1 MRALRRCTRSSAL
14 RKAIDDGLHLVKM
27 RIVFLS
33 VSAISLLTATAIEAQ
48 AQGYTCKASDSYS
61 AIIIRQVNASI
72 ADTIS
77 RRALGLP
84 NVAPS
89 QVTLATDPSLCNR
102 AGLGIDSVALSQHP
116 SKPQPA
122 QGSDAYYVI
131 KIGTYTGATRVDPT
145 GGRHHAAFFIFGPA
159 WELISVADF

>member
-1 MRALRRCTRSSAL
+1 MRS
-14 RKAIDDGLHLVKM
+14 
-27 RIVFLS
+27 VFLT
-33 VSAISLLTATAIEAQ
+33 ISGIGLLIATANTGQ
-48 AQGYTCKASDSYS
+48 AQGYTCKASDPYS
-61 AIIIRQVNASI
+61 AIIMRQVNASI

-102 AGLGIDSVALSQHP
+102 AGLAIDSVAHSQHP
-116 SKPQPA
+116 SKPQPP

-131 KIGTYTGATRVDPT
+131 KIGTYTAATRVDPT